1 VPYLLDTNIV
11 SDLVQHPQGRVAAR
25 IAQIGDDK
33 VATSIIVACEMRYGA
48 ARKNSPRLFAQLET
62 LLGALEIVPLESPT
76 DHHYGELRARLEMVG
91 RPISANDMLIAAH
104 ALAIDYTL
112 VTDNVRE
119 FSRIKGLRVENW
131 LR

>member
-62 LLGALEIVPLESPT
+62 ILGALEIVPLESPT

>member
-33 VATSIIVACEMRYGA
+33 VATSIIVACGMRYGA

-62 LLGALEIVPLESPT
+62 ILGALEIVPLESPT

-91 RPISANDMLIAAH
+91 RPISANGMLIAAH

>member
-1 VPYLLDTNIV
+1 MPYLLDTNIV

-62 LLGALEIVPLESPT
+62 ILGALEIVPLKSPT
-76 DHHYGELRARLEMVG
+76 DHHYGELRAHLEMVG
-91 RPISANDMLIAAH
+91 RPIRATDMLIAAH

-112 VTDNVRE
+112 VTDNVRK